1 MKVKV
6 PDISGITKS
15 IQKTLVK
22 KSPEILTGIGI
33 AGMFTSVVMAVKA
46 TPKALELIEN
56 EKEEQ
61 SRQAQKNEANK
72 NRRIY
77 IRGISKKDV
86 IRVSWKCYIPTA
98 ITLGVSTAC
107 LIGGTRVNAKRNAAL
122 ATAYALSESAL
133 KEYKSKTL
141 EIAGPKKEQQ
151 IKDAILKDKVDRK
164 PVTNTEVVMTG
175 KGDTLCMDS
184 ISGRYFKSD
193 KTKIDAVVNT
203 LNFQLRREMFVPLN
217 DLYYELG
224 LPGTKLDADLG
235 WNVDDGEI
243 EFYYSYAG
251 ADNGE
256 PCMIV
261 DYNIKPQFR

>member
-6 PDISGITKS
+6 PDISGMAKS
-15 IQKTLVK
+15 VQKTLVK

-33 AGMFTSVVMAVKA
+33 AGMFASVIMAVKA

-61 SRQAQKNEANK
+61 ERE
-72 NRRIY
+72 
-77 IRGISKKDV
+77 SKKQIDKLPAKEV
-86 IRVSWKCYIPTA
+86 VKTTWKCYVPTA
-98 ITLGVSTAC
+98 ITLGLSTAC
-107 LIGGTRVNAKRNAAL
+107 LIGGTTVNGKRNAAL

-151 IKDAILKDKVDRK
+151 IKDAILKDKVEK
-164 PVTNTEVVMTG
+164 TPIKNTEVLMTG
-175 KGDTLCMDS
+175 NGDTLCMDS
-184 ISGRYFKSD
+184 VSGRYFKSD
-193 KTKIDAVVNT
+193 KTKIDAAVNK

-224 LPGTKLDADLG
+224 LPGTKLGTDLG

-251 ADNGE
+251 ADNGD
-256 PCMIV
+256 PCMVV
-261 DYNIKPQFR
+261 DYNIKPQFQ